1 MLFSIIT
8 KNLNWEILTK
18 NLVTFQWWDGV
29 KELKFQYYVGSLR
42 NPIFKGG
49 SWKINIWQGGLPKR
63 GGGGSWTVCRF
74 KKNLGKRSWGGGGVH
89 TPKHTLGK
97 VGG

>member
-1 MLFSIIT
+1 MFFSIIT

-42 NPIFKGG
+42 NQIFKGG

-74 KKNLGKRSWGGGGVH
+74 KKTWENGVGVEGGFI
-89 TPKHTLGK
+89 PQSTLW
-97 VGG
+97 VR

>member
-1 MLFSIIT
+1 MFFSIIT

-42 NPIFKGG
+42 NQIFKGG

-63 GGGGSWTVCRF
+63 GGGGGLDS
-74 KKNLGKRSWGGGGVH
+74 LQI
-89 TPKHTLGK
+89 
-97 VGG
+97 

>member
-1 MLFSIIT
+1 MFLSIIT

-42 NPIFKGG
+42 NQIFKGG

-63 GGGGSWTVCRF
+63 GGEGG
-74 KKNLGKRSWGGGGVH
+74 LGQFADLRRTWENGVGVEGGFI
-89 TPKHTLGK
+89 PQSTLW
-97 VGG
+97 VR